1 MGLWSKLTGAADRDE
16 FTQHVLARIREE
28 LGDAELDAT
37 TYSIRFGESTV
48 FLEGYWQAYRQAHA
62 KRRPTVI
69 DRLVAEAREMV
80 DVKSPETFDDVRA
93 RLRPMVHDRIFWSAS
108 RLKFRLAK
116 VPPDQL
122 PHVEPFDAHLTQS
135 VVVDHPTMR
144 RGITP
149 GDHEAWGKDLAALL
163 AVAKGNLER
172 ASHARWTAA
181 APGVWRLPFDD
192 GYAVSRLLLPS
203 LFREATGSQQP
214 VALALSAD
222 VVLAAAPERPGALA
236 ALAELA
242 AQARD
247 LPKAMAPL
255 PIALDGDRWVEYPL
269 ADPAVL
275 RAFAELRE
283 DFLIDA
289 YAGQQSLLN
298 ALGDDTLFVAS
309 YKVGQKQGGPLVS
322 MASLTIGL
330 PTLLPKCDRV
340 VIVKPGPTREDYK
353 VLCDVDWAAFA
364 RIVPLTE
371 EPDLAPARYRTDGAL
386 DDAQCQE
393 LASAA

>member
-16 FTQHVLARIREE
+16 FTQQVLARIREE
-28 LGDAELDAT
+28 LGAAELDAT

-48 FLEGYWQAYRQAHA
+48 FLEGYWQTYRQAHA
-62 KRRPTVI
+62 KRRPAVI
-69 DRLVAEAREMV
+69 DRLVAEAREMI
-80 DVKSPETFDDVRA
+80 DVNSAETFDDVRA

-116 VPPDQL
+116 VPSDQL
-122 PHVEPFDAHLTQS
+122 PHVAPFDAHLTQS

-144 RGITP
+144 RGVTP
-149 GDHEAWGKDLAALL
+149 GDHEVWGKDLTTLL

-172 ASHARWTAA
+172 ASHPRWTTE

-222 VVLAAAPERPGALA
+222 VVLAATPERAGALA
-236 ALAELA
+236 TLAELA
-242 AQARD
+242 AQASD

-255 PIALDGDRWVEYPL
+255 PLVLDGDRWVEYPV
-269 ADPAVL
+269 ADPAVQS
-275 RAFAELRE
+275 AFEELRYK
-283 DFLIDA
+283 FLIDA
-289 YAGQQSLLN
+289 YEGQQSMLN
-298 ALGDDTLFVAS
+298 ALEDDKSFVAS
-309 YKVGQKQGGPLVS
+309 YKVMQKKGGPLVS

-353 VLCDVDWAAFA
+353 VLCDVPWDAFA
-364 RIVPLTE
+364 RIVPLAE
-371 EPDLAPARYRTDGAL
+371 EPDLAPARYRTSGAL
-386 DDAQCQE
+386 DDAQCQA
-393 LASAA
+393 LASA